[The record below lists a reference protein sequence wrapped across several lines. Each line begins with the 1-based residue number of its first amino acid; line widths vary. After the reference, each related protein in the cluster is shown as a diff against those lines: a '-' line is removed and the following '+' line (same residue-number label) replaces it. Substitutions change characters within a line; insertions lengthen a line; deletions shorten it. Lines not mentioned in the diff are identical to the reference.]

1 MLDIIIKGG
10 KIVDGLGDEPF
21 VGDIGIKDGV
31 IAELGGNIS
40 SASDKTINSDGA
52 IVTPGFVDI
61 HTHFD
66 GQVTWDDKMDPSFS
80 PGVTSVVMGNC
91 GVGLGYRWLHDIVWS
106 ENAYSRSKPSRE
118 SLNLRN

>member
-1 MLDIIIKGG
+1 MLDVIIKGG

-40 SASDKTINSDGA
+40 SASDKTINADGA

-80 PGVTSVVMGNC
+80 HGVTSVVMGNC
-91 GVGLGYRWLHDIVWS
+91 GVGLGYRWLHDIAWS